1 MLSLIFNENPWNVV
15 HLLTLIPID
24 AIFPSFV
31 QTPVSSSLEKA
42 GIENIDKVSIITF
55 SIFRTNGT
63 TFFGSSNLI
72 IG

>member
-1 MLSLIFNENPWNVV
+1 
-15 HLLTLIPID
+15 LIPID